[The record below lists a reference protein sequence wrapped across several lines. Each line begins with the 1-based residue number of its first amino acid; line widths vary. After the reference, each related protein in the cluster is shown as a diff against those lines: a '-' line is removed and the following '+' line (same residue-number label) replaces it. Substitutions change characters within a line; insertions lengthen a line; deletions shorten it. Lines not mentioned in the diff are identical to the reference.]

1 MKIVFCVIVYLIP
14 SFLYS
19 METMETPKPSRVTIS
34 RLSKDKMP
42 KIIGLKVPAST
53 DSQPESKESKRSSPT
68 FKRVQKQSEPL
79 NHNVTRSRRLSRT
92 EDDNK

>member
-19 METMETPKPSRVTIS
+19 METSRVTI
-34 RLSKDKMP
+34 RLSKDKSR
-42 KIIGLKVPAST
+42 IIGLKVPESA
-53 DSQPESKESKRSSPT
+53 DFQPESKESERGSPT

-79 NHNVTRSRRLSRT
+79 NHKMTRSRRLSRDG
-92 EDDNK
+92 EDNK